1 MKRVLLTTV
10 AVCALAFA
18 SMSAQGKGWVT
29 LFDGKNL
36 NHFNLVG
43 NANWKVADGIVEATT
58 GPGYLVSKETYG
70 DFDLKVEFW
79 VDSGTANSGVY
90 LRCQDGTKIADTTC
104 YEANIFD
111 ARPDQS
117 GRTGSIV
124 HVSKPSKNIDAAGKW
139 NTYEIYAKGS
149 QLTVKLNGAVTV
161 SIYEGSF
168 KSGPFTLQFGNA
180 GKDPGGPIK
189 WRKVAIKE
197 L

>member
-10 AVCALAFA
+10 AVGALAFA
-18 SMSAQGKGWVT
+18 SMSSQGKGWVT

-111 ARPDQS
+111 ARPDQT

-139 NTYEIYAKGS
+139 NTYEISARGPR
-149 QLTVKLNGAVTV
+149 LIVKLNGTETV
-161 SIYEGSF
+161 NAEDKKF
-168 KSGPFTLQFGNA
+168 TRGPIALQFMA
-180 GKDPGGPIK
+180 GTVRFRNVQIRP
-189 WRKVAIKE
+189 